1 MTPLLNKAIL
11 LASLSGEVKRNKEN
25 RLSLLGDAGCGNLG
39 NISNY
44 IVNFFKKYRI
54 TSNINIYWL
63 LLIRTAW
70 LHVSTGY
77 LVIARPVSY
86 QKKKKKKKKKKI
98 KIEI

>member
-1 MTPLLNKAIL
+1 MTPLLNTAIL

-39 NISNY
+39 NINNY
-44 IVNFFKKYRI
+44 IVNFIKKYRI
-54 TSNINIYWL
+54 TNNINIYWL

-77 LVIARPVSY
+77 LVIARPVRY
-86 QKKKKKKKKKKI
+86 KKI
-98 KIEI
+98 NRNRNLILYLD